1 MKLSKGKITK
11 SLRNVKQTMKRNK
24 RRPHKKHNRT
34 QRQKRN
40 PLNFH
45 KSSLKRK
52 DLQVGGKAFKDEKKH
67 KHKHHS
73 KDKDGKKH
81 KHKHHSKDKDGTKK
95 HKHKHHTKDKDGIN
109 NRTEDVLDSLAPMRA
124 EIEKRRKAEND
135 ALSIPS
141 LETNNPVSDVVS
153 TNDIRSDLNKASAS
167 LEHLKKTRKH
177 RNGKNKARHISRK
190 RSEEPGDPGDKD
202 ALNEIGAVD
211 DVPQNMT
218 TTMNDGIETSVSN
231 ISEPIGTDTYTS
243 PSLPTDN
250 NPQQNVPSEETGVV
264 EVTDDVISE
273 IGDDKKENIT
283 KLEEVVPKTT
293 DEKMGV
299 NGVGSPPIEEAKIET
314 SQYGSDTKPD
324 EVVSPEA
331 TEEKEEA
338 KPDEVVTPE
347 ATEEK
352 EETKPD
358 EVATPEVT
366 EEKEEVNPDE
376 VVAPEVTDEKEEAKP
391 DEVVSPEATEEKGD
405 VEKLVTSQ
413 AVLGDNSETATATG
427 VSNKVNAP
435 PGAVDTSD
443 VEGKTKEE
451 IVKEIDDLPEKEQNQ
466 IVEAETEDEKEERKE
481 FEKVKEDPSP
491 SEMSSPHSSSSVP
504 SINSGYNGLSL
515 DTTLGEI
522 ASVLSSGIIKS
533 TQESCM
539 NMNQNGNVSIVKVA
553 QELQS
558 QKGGKRKTKR
568 SSLRLKKHKQTKK
581 QTI

>member
-73 KDKDGKKH
+73 KDKDGKKHKHKHHSKDKDGKKHKHKHHSKDKDGTKKH

-338 KPDEVVTPE
+338 KPDEVV
-347 ATEEK
+347 
-352 EETKPD
+352 
-358 EVATPEVT
+358 
-366 EEKEEVNPDE
+366 
-376 VVAPEVTDEKEEAKP
+376 
-391 DEVVSPEATEEKGD
+391 SPEATEEKGD

>member
-1 MKLSKGKITK
+1 
-11 SLRNVKQTMKRNK
+11 
-24 RRPHKKHNRT
+24 
-34 QRQKRN
+34 
-40 PLNFH
+40 
-45 KSSLKRK
+45 
-52 DLQVGGKAFKDEKKH
+52 
-67 KHKHHS
+67 
-73 KDKDGKKH
+73 
-81 KHKHHSKDKDGTKK
+81 
-95 HKHKHHTKDKDGIN
+95 
-109 NRTEDVLDSLAPMRA
+109 MRA

-324 EVVSPEA
+324 EVVSPEATEEKEEAKPDEVVTPEA

>member
-190 RSEEPGDPGDKD
+190 RSEELGDPGDKD

-231 ISEPIGTDTYTS
+231 ISEASIHT
-243 PSLPTDN
+243 LN
-250 NPQQNVPSEETGVV
+250 N
-264 EVTDDVISE
+264 
-273 IGDDKKENIT
+273 
-283 KLEEVVPKTT
+283 
-293 DEKMGV
+293 
-299 NGVGSPPIEEAKIET
+299 
-314 SQYGSDTKPD
+314 
-324 EVVSPEA
+324 
-331 TEEKEEA
+331 
-338 KPDEVVTPE
+338 
-347 ATEEK
+347 
-352 EETKPD
+352 
-358 EVATPEVT
+358 
-366 EEKEEVNPDE
+366 
-376 VVAPEVTDEKEEAKP
+376 
-391 DEVVSPEATEEKGD
+391 
-405 VEKLVTSQ
+405 
-413 AVLGDNSETATATG
+413 
-427 VSNKVNAP
+427 
-435 PGAVDTSD
+435 
-443 VEGKTKEE
+443 
-451 IVKEIDDLPEKEQNQ
+451 DL
-466 IVEAETEDEKEERKE
+466 
-481 FEKVKEDPSP
+481 
-491 SEMSSPHSSSSVP
+491 
-504 SINSGYNGLSL
+504 
-515 DTTLGEI
+515 
-522 ASVLSSGIIKS
+522 II
-533 TQESCM
+533 
-539 NMNQNGNVSIVKVA
+539 
-553 QELQS
+553 
-558 QKGGKRKTKR
+558 
-568 SSLRLKKHKQTKK
+568 
-581 QTI
+581 